1 MYISG
6 KFKCQLRLNWH
17 LNLIEVCATQSY
29 RFLTFLFHVGPV
41 FETEFGKNQTAMTK
55 SHHLSLFEP
64 PKRKELKNQ
73 NINNGN
79 F

>member
-1 MYISG
+1 MSLG
-6 KFKCQLRLNWH
+6 KLWNSSNQVVLYYL
-17 LNLIEVCATQSY
+17 
-29 RFLTFLFHVGPV
+29 GPV

-73 NINNGN
+73 NINMGNNNGN